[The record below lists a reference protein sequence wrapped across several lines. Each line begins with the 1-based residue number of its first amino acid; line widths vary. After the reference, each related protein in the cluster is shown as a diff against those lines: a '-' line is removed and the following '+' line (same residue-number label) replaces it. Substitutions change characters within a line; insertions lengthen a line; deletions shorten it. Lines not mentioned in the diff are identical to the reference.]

1 MQHVKHYAGSS
12 KLLLKLLGGGA
23 LIIVLG
29 IGFLG
34 YLTPSMR
41 INWETIAT
49 MCGF

>member
-1 MQHVKHYAGSS
+1 MPHVKHYSGTS
-12 KLLLKLLGGGA
+12 KLLLKLLGGG
-23 LIIVLG
+23 VLVVVMG

>member
-1 MQHVKHYAGSS
+1 MVQFKNNHRSFKG
-12 KLLLKLLGGGA
+12 LLKILGVASLVGA
-23 LIIVLG
+23 LC

-34 YLTPSMR
+34 YLSPSMR